1 MDLAQELIERAKK
14 PGITTPDLA
23 QELIEKSR
31 RAKYKVK
38 YPEAGEFLKPEMKPA
53 YVSTTRIK
61 GMPEQKVEP
70 VAPKGPELAEPAMRL
85 VAGAITFL
93 PNFFKKAYTI
103 PTLAGDVDLALRTGK
118 KVVWVE
124 DKTKPL
130 PLGGYAKEPT
140 EVPITEEEIKGLKQK
155 LKQEKIGMAT
165 DVAIIVGGR
174 VAMKLLRPILQ
185 KVRVVLFSRKVGDKD
200 LWKIMEKMVGEKANV
215 NMLTD
220 FERMVWLQADQIA
233 KNSGLSGIK
242 DLYVKMLHTGAKLKW
257 IPKGKI
263 GEGYWTIAGYEAPK
277 PIWPAWYTKPVK
289 PEAIVGRELNATELI
304 NAEAKQTVKRGLIS
318 TGPKS
323 DGMVI
328 ALEKQIIPEVVSKKD
343 IALFI
348 KEFGGKDGYL
358 RQLIYSGGSIH
369 DITQKLKG
377 AFYKE
382 YGKPIAL
389 PGEVEPEVKPT
400 EKPEAKLELKGEVA
414 TPPKTIKYEKLGG
427 VSFLKHV
434 KEKYPPD
441 DIYLQTIS
449 NKFGKP
455 VNWESEE
462 YALFRKYKLFT
473 NNPHA
478 RTPDEVGTDM
488 GIDEETL
495 RTKINDI
502 IYDYQA
508 SGKIEVVQGRHKINR
523 LENEILTEYSKAINL
538 METAKGTNIEKA
550 IKAFEKA
557 QAKAKDIV
565 KKYPLIIE
573 EMGLS
578 TKQALA
584 ESKREAATDFL
595 TGTLNHRQLAKDF
608 SVYSAAE
615 KNFIIFD
622 GVGFGRFN
630 EKPYNKAIGDKVL
643 EIHGKVFADY
653 MVANP
658 SARIYRQGG
667 DQFIMITDDIVGDGE
682 LHALNRKLG
691 EEAAKTISELKEGDY
706 PMLRWQQGKI
716 VSGED
721 VEGSLS
727 RISQNMEENWEKGNT
742 VVMPPEAEGDPWQ
755 RGGEDFVPVEKAKP
769 KTVKITGYHTKIS
782 KTEAE
787 KEFGFIQRGEGTYI
801 ALDKPFQP
809 EKGKVVNVEVDIE
822 PSKIFDPNGLM
833 EGTNIEKSKADFDKM
848 SPIMNK
854 EMAKPSFKK
863 DFTTRKIPQLR
874 TKVLQ
879 DMGYEAEAG
888 WIDGP
893 EGEVRELI
901 VFDRAKVKETLELK
915 GKEVRAPVAKK
926 TQTMIPGAEA
936 REFPKEAIKPETPE
950 EKARAAMAE
959 AKPKPLFETAGEKGA
974 EQLRLGSQGGEG
986 FFVGAGLS
994 PEQMQ
999 LFIGAGLEPIATTA
1013 QGRITQYQNNKIR
1026 FDIPKVEKGKGFKE
1040 FLRTIYTHGFDRFH
1054 PISRLVH
1061 KDMNLPPLEDPK
1073 LLAYLSTGWQGKVIA
1088 ALEGFTWRY
1097 TPAGKVE
1104 VTGPSL
1110 AQIIQPYS
1118 KNYKDIMTLQV
1129 AQRELWLAEQG
1140 RGTKGITPDFSIRT
1154 IGAIKE
1160 TYVEE
1165 GFKKFEMVAQQK
1177 REWANR
1183 AILEPLR
1190 DVGRI
1195 SEKQYQRW
1203 IKDPH
1208 VPFARVIEEI
1218 ESELGAEGR
1227 SGDLGFLKELKGS
1240 ERIIK
1245 NPDQELI
1252 ERHDTTTQYVDK
1264 QRVVNS
1270 IVNLPQIAT
1279 DLNGEIYEVGKGDLS
1294 PFKFKSWEDGKAK
1307 YFKVPKDV
1315 YKAVNDITP
1324 HDMGLLWKI
1333 IGIPKRMLQVGATL
1347 NPAFMG
1353 KNIWRDSGSAFA
1365 YSDNNFIPFVDHL
1378 PAVAHLI
1385 GRTDLYYRW
1394 LASGGAHAA
1403 LVSMEDIK
1411 MGYKYWQLLG
1421 KKDVGAYVKNPLKF
1435 PEQIGEAIENSTRL
1449 GDFRKAIRSGRP
1461 DLIAAYAS
1469 KEVSVNFARYG
1480 ASMGIPRKTVAFYTA
1495 NIAGGDRLVRAF
1507 SDHPGRTTWKAL
1519 LFCTIPAIT
1528 EWVLFHDDDRW
1539 RNLPPWRKYLFTNI
1553 PIGKHIFT
1561 MPVPF
1566 ELGLIFGGLT
1576 KAFLTWAFDKE
1587 PQVMGEWAEQ
1597 MVESMAPGYY
1607 GFPLPTAIM
1616 PVLEDRAKWSYFF
1629 NKPLPPKSVQGL
1641 PQEMQYTPYTSE
1653 TAKAIGGLVGKS
1665 PTVLEN
1671 YLFSYTGGLGK
1682 DVLFVVENILSKK
1695 GFISTPE
1702 AELPK
1707 GLADFPWTRGFFGRE
1722 PIGTG
1727 SYPMQRFYEEYDKA
1741 KEQMNKIRVLTQR
1754 GKLSIEDLNKSEEL
1768 AKYEV
1773 LDNMLKEINTLRRT
1787 RDALL
1792 WSKIDPVLKKEQLDK
1807 IDATITL
1814 LAAWTIK
1821 GLKKRKFKKP

>member
-1 MDLAQELIERAKK
+1 MVTQEERVWLEKAARGLKSRGIEPTRDNLQKLLSKYRAKTKTETVEPMEKPIISRAMGGYIHVPFQETEKASTAVALPEAEITETKMVKPKGMKGITERPIPEEPTEEQLKQQKQTTFSEICKYNWNLGQQTVQRGKIGSDAMWGRVSIDEMTQKADSLDMEIQKAYDPKLADPKGFFKKVAGSSAELLPFMLGCTGEGIKQSLIIGGILAGAALLGGQMGPQVAAPEEIGTVPGAFAAGLKVGNYYGIIKYSMTVEGGNLFLDLVNKEGIDPAVARPVALGVGLGIGIIECSQITRLAKKMPFLKDIVSRGGKRFTKIPAVKSLLIGAVKRWAKDSGQEIAEEVLQEIVQIAGETIAIGIQAKKEGKPLRGIVAGDVIDRLGQVLKKSAYGMPAITLLPNIAQFGSDITALQDYKINKTAVEKGLPYVPPKEPLIVPKLPEKPKMEQAIIPEEKMEVKPPEITKVEEVKKKEVKKPELKLKLESVPKTAVGTKIKDLPFKQWVAEVLPPDAIERQIIEGGKIRYPRKMTEEFEPLRDMGMLIKNDVARTLDEVASDYRIDDEVLRQNLVSLYSQYTWAAKEK
-14 PGITTPDLA
+14 EVKGIKHLKQEEREVILKYGTAVLEFLDAKGIESAEAAKEYKEVLKEFEPIERRYPNILEKYGKQTGIAIKERSGWAKDRLKARFDRLTGLFNGNQYEEDADQWVEQGKNFIYTDLEGFGDFGDKYGDPAGNDVIEFNAEVLRQYKEKHPEVQAIYRPYGDTFIIIADKKIEATELRKINRELYEKIKKEYPDA
-23 QELIEKSR
+23 EKIPQFRSNQ
-31 RAKYKVK
+31 AF
-38 YPEAGEFLKPEMKPA
+38 PEAGEGPA
-53 YVSTTRIK
+53 KLLTRITKNIKKYK
-61 GMPEQKVEP
+61 GDEHGF
-70 VAPKGPELAEPAMRL
+70 A
-85 VAGAITFL
+85 
-93 PNFFKKAYTI
+93 
-103 PTLAGDVDLALRTGK
+103 
-118 KVVWVE
+118 
-124 DKTKPL
+124 
-130 PLGGYAKEPT
+130 
-140 EVPITEEEIKGLKQK
+140 
-155 LKQEKIGMAT
+155 
-165 DVAIIVGGR
+165 
-174 VAMKLLRPILQ
+174 
-185 KVRVVLFSRKVGDKD
+185 
-200 LWKIMEKMVGEKANV
+200 
-215 NMLTD
+215 
-220 FERMVWLQADQIA
+220 
-233 KNSGLSGIK
+233 
-242 DLYVKMLHTGAKLKW
+242 
-257 IPKGKI
+257 
-263 GEGYWTIAGYEAPK
+263 
-277 PIWPAWYTKPVK
+277 
-289 PEAIVGRELNATELI
+289 
-304 NAEAKQTVKRGLIS
+304 
-318 TGPKS
+318 
-323 DGMVI
+323 
-328 ALEKQIIPEVVSKKD
+328 
-343 IALFI
+343 
-348 KEFGGKDGYL
+348 
-358 RQLIYSGGSIH
+358 
-369 DITQKLKG
+369 
-377 AFYKE
+377 
-382 YGKPIAL
+382 
-389 PGEVEPEVKPT
+389 
-400 EKPEAKLELKGEVA
+400 PEAK
-414 TPPKTIKYEKLGG
+414 Y
-427 VSFLKHV
+427 
-434 KEKYPPD
+434 
-441 DIYLQTIS
+441 
-449 NKFGKP
+449 
-455 VNWESEE
+455 
-462 YALFRKYKLFT
+462 
-473 NNPHA
+473 
-478 RTPDEVGTDM
+478 PDE
-488 GIDEETL
+488 
-495 RTKINDI
+495 
-502 IYDYQA
+502 
-508 SGKIEVVQGRHKINR
+508 
-523 LENEILTEYSKAINL
+523 
-538 METAKGTNIEKA
+538 
-550 IKAFEKA
+550 F
-557 QAKAKDIV
+557 
-565 KKYPLIIE
+565 
-573 EMGLS
+573 
-578 TKQALA
+578 
-584 ESKREAATDFL
+584 
-595 TGTLNHRQLAKDF
+595 
-608 SVYSAAE
+608 
-615 KNFIIFD
+615 
-622 GVGFGRFN
+622 
-630 EKPYNKAIGDKVL
+630 
-643 EIHGKVFADY
+643 
-653 MVANP
+653 
-658 SARIYRQGG
+658 
-667 DQFIMITDDIVGDGE
+667 
-682 LHALNRKLG
+682 
-691 EEAAKTISELKEGDY
+691 
-706 PMLRWQQGKI
+706 
-716 VSGED
+716 
-721 VEGSLS
+721 
-727 RISQNMEENWEKGNT
+727 
-742 VVMPPEAEGDPWQ
+742 DPWVTTE
-755 RGGEDFVPVEKAKP
+755 EDYLPVEKAKP
-769 KTVKITGYHTKIS
+769 
-782 KTEAE
+782 
-787 KEFGFIQRGEGTYI
+787 
-801 ALDKPFQP
+801 
-809 EKGKVVNVEVDIE
+809 
-822 PSKIFDPNGLM
+822 GLEM
-833 EGTNIEKSKADFDKM
+833 EGQK
-848 SPIMNK
+848 
-854 EMAKPSFKK
+854 
-863 DFTTRKIPQLR
+863 
-874 TKVLQ
+874 
-879 DMGYEAEAG
+879 
-888 WIDGP
+888 
-893 EGEVRELI
+893 
-901 VFDRAKVKETLELK
+901 
-915 GKEVRAPVAKK
+915 VRAPVAKK
-926 TQTMIPGAEA
+926 KQAMIPGTEA
-936 REFPKEAIKPETPE
+936 REFPKEMIKPETPE

-974 EQLRLGSQGGEG
+974 EQLRLGSQEG

-1140 RGTKGITPDFSIRT
+1140 RGTKGITPDFSLRT

-1160 TYVEE
+1160 KYGEE
-1165 GFKKFEMVAQQK
+1165 GFKKLEMVAQQK

-1218 ESELGAEGR
+1218 ESELGTEGR

-1252 ERHDTTTQYVDK
+1252 ERLVTTTQYVDK
-1264 QRVVNS
+1264 QRVINS

-1353 KNIWRDSGSAFA
+1353 KNIWRDSGSAFT

-1507 SDHPGRTTWKAL
+1507 KDHPGRTTWKAL

-1587 PQVMGEWAEQ
+1587 PQVMGKWAEQ

-1653 TAKAIGGLVGKS
+1653 TMKAAGKFIGKS